1 MTVKNLLNTYSM
13 DEILEFIDSQG
24 YTMYF
29 DELMMFKRVYDIFK
43 ESSGNQR
50 EESITFLRVSNGKPL
65 AVMVDKNDEYI
76 HLVARIPSIVNC
88 EISDTE
94 NNMTD
99 IEMLSYVILHYVA
112 LELGETPYIFLER
125 LQMNIHD

>member
-1 MTVKNLLNTYSM
+1 MTIKNLLNTYSM

-29 DELMMFKRVYDIFK
+29 DELIMFKRVYDIFK
-43 ESSGNQR
+43 DSSGNQR
-50 EESITFLRVSNGKPL
+50 EESIAFLRVSNGKPL
-65 AVMVDKNDEYI
+65 AVMVDKKEEYC

-88 EISDTE
+88 QISDTE
-94 NNMTD
+94 STMSD

-112 LELGETPYIFLER
+112 LESGEIPYNFLDR
-125 LQMNIHD
+125 LQMDFSE